1 MKLMIKKDFEKILS
15 EEEYKS
21 FDRFLAAH
29 VANYGTKMAIIKV
42 YNHTYDNLL
51 TSVNTY
57 NPESILK
64 IARERLSHS
73 RTKLRKRALIKAIK
87 YLEAIKQ

>member
-1 MKLMIKKDFEKILS
+1 MKLMIKKDFEKVLS
-15 EEEYKS
+15 KEEYKS

-29 VANYGTKMAIIKV
+29 VTNYGTKMAIIKV
-42 YNHTYDNLL
+42 YNDKYDNLL

-64 IARERLSHS
+64 IAKERVGCPRTTKVRTVALNKVIRYLS
-73 RTKLRKRALIKAIK
+73 KV
-87 YLEAIKQ
+87 